1 MENQIQNKN
10 IKTYS
15 ILSYIGILWIIG
27 LFVKEKNDKTLKF
40 HVGQGMLLSVLGVVG
55 RVAIRIISSI
65 IVNVGEL
72 VFGDSILFFLI
83 GIMIIILSLAFS
95 VSILVLMIIGIIN
108 ASNNKEEVLPVVGK
122 YAFYK

>member
-72 VFGDSILFFLI
+72 VFGDNILFFLI
-83 GIMIIILSLAFS
+83 SIMIIILSLAFS
-95 VSILVLMIIGIIN
+95 VSILVLMIIGIVN
-108 ASNNKEEVLPVVGK
+108 ASNNKEEALPVVGK